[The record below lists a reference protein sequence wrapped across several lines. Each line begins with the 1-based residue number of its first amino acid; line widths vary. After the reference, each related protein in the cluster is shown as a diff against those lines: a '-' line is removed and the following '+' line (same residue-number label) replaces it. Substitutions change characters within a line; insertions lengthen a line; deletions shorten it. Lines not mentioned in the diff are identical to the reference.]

1 MGRKESEGWREG
13 VRGRRN
19 RKRRGEGRKK
29 KGEQNMMEMIR
40 RGGCGRQRGKGDEG
54 REVVTCIYAQTTIH
68 THTDQADDEESHR

>member
-29 KGEQNMMEMIR
+29 KGEQNMMEMMWR
-40 RGGCGRQRGKGDEG
+40 EGCGR
-54 REVVTCIYAQTTIH
+54 
-68 THTDQADDEESHR
+68 